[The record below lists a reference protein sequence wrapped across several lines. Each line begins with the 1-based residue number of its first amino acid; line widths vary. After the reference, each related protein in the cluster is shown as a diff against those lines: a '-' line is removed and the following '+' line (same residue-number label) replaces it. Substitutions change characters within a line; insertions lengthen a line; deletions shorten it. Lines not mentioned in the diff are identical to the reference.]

1 MKFKLTVCALLYAL
15 MMSQTVSADD
25 LTELKAQLK
34 AMQQH
39 MQVMQAKL
47 DAQETALKKQQQA
60 AQAIT
65 HQQAGRV
72 KDKELSSV
80 VHTITESISISG
92 VVDVIA
98 NNTTSD
104 DWSGETASDL
114 VLDTF
119 ELAIDA
125 SAGDW
130 TSAHILF
137 LYEDGDDDNLNIDEA
152 FITFANADVSPFY
165 ATAGRMYVPFG
176 NFSSNMISDP
186 VTLTLGETREDALQL
201 GFAADNG
208 FYGSAYIFNG
218 DTEKAKSDY
227 SAANN
232 NTIDNY
238 GLNLGYMMENNDL
251 ALDVGVAYINNIA
264 TSDTLQDI
272 VVDNGLCASDACIK
286 DYVGGLSVY
295 AIADYGQFSLIGE
308 YVTALDDFKMAELT
322 TINDKKLKPGAWN
335 IEGAYNFQLLGKD
348 SIMALGYQQ
357 TQDMHFDTETTDFF
371 EKAWLA
377 SISASIADNTSLS
390 VEWQHSDGYSEV
402 NAQRKADGD
411 KYSDVNMMQIKLSY
425 KF

>member
-15 MMSQTVSADD
+15 MMLQTASADD

-34 AMQQH
+34 AMQQY

-47 DAQETALKKQQQA
+47 DTQETVLKKLQA

-65 HQQAGRV
+65 HQQAERV
-72 KDKELSSV
+72 KDKELSDAA
-80 VHTITESISISG
+80 HTVAKSISISG

-104 DWSGETASDL
+104 GWSGETAGDL
-114 VLDTF
+114 VLDTL

-130 TSAHILF
+130 TSAHILL

-152 FITFANADVSPFY
+152 FISFANAGVSPFY
-165 ATAGRMYVPFG
+165 AAVGRMYVPFG
-176 NFSSNMISDP
+176 NFSSNMNSDP

-201 GFAADNG
+201 GIAADNG
-208 FYGSAYIFNG
+208 FYGAAYIFTG

-227 SAANN
+227 NAAHN

-251 ALDVGVAYINNIA
+251 ALDIGVAYVNNIA
-264 TSDTLQDI
+264 ASDTLQDI
-272 VVDNGLCASDACIK
+272 VADNGLCAGDGCIK

-295 AIADYGQFSLIGE
+295 AIASYSQFSLIGE

-335 IEGAYNFQLLGKD
+335 IEGAYNFQLLEKD
-348 SIMALGYQQ
+348 TTIALGYQQ
-357 TQDMHFDTETTDFF
+357 SKDMYFDTATTDFF

-377 SISASIADNTSLS
+377 SISVGITDNTSLS
-390 VEWQHSDGYSEV
+390 AELKHSDGYSEV
-402 NAQRKADGD
+402 ADQRKADGD
-411 KYSDVNMMQIKLSY
+411 KYSDEDMMQIKLSY
-425 KF
+425 VF